1 MFNIAIELSMPQF
14 LGNAITQLGRHTGE
28 IGIHTTGFR
37 ELTLSVAL
45 FFFLVVVRT
54 CVGLFLGPLRNL
66 TAQRTL
72 GDLRAAVYDALQ
84 RQSFAWHD
92 NARTGELIS
101 RSSTD
106 ISRLQEYIFVCLLFS
121 VDVVAGLLGTMVFI
135 FAIGPTLG
143 WLTLVALVPTVVAMA
158 YFAVRLQP
166 RWRKV
171 HDRHGEMS
179 TVIQENIAGVRVV
192 KAFAREAD
200 EISKF
205 RARKEA
211 FLQELTSTVNY
222 WAARVPMA
230 QFLFGLGV
238 PMVLWAGG
246 RQVIR
251 HELDLG
257 QLTKVIFYL
266 LALGN
271 RIGVIGQITSIIQN
285 AGSSAQRVCEIL
297 LAPVSLKPGNRVLK
311 PSKAPASIRFADVSF
326 AYSLEPSLA
335 TESLQPM
342 DSRRESPMPSA
353 RRNALDHLSFSIAPG
368 ETVALVGPTGGGKS
382 TLLALIPRFYDPN
395 SGTVEIDGVDVREL
409 DFTSLRRAIGMV
421 FQETFLFSASVA
433 DNIALGNPSASR
445 DQIEAVARMA
455 RAHGF
460 IAELAQG
467 YDTIIGERGIS
478 LSGGQRQRIAIA
490 RALLKEPRILLMDD
504 ATSAVDPETERE
516 IREAMAGLLGGRTT
530 LLVTQRV
537 STARLADRILFI
549 EDGRVVEEGTHSDLI
564 ARHGAYAA
572 LFQSQL
578 EPTATR

>member
-1 MFNIAIELSMPQF
+1 MFNIGIELSMPQF
-14 LGNAITQLGRHTGE
+14 LGNAITELGRHTGE
-28 IGIHTTGFR
+28 TGFHSTGFKA
-37 ELTLSVAL
+37 LSFSVAL

-135 FAIGPTLG
+135 FSISLMLG

-158 YFAVRLQP
+158 YFAVQLQP

-192 KAFAREAD
+192 KAFARESD

-211 FLQELTSTVNY
+211 FLLELTSTVNY
-222 WAARVPMA
+222 WAARVPLA

-238 PMVLWAGG
+238 PLVLWVGG

-251 HELDLG
+251 HELELG
-257 QLTKVIFYL
+257 QLAKVIFYL

-285 AGSSAQRVCEIL
+285 AGSSAQRVCEVL
-297 LAPVSLKPGNRVLK
+297 LAPVSLRPGNRILE
-311 PSKAPASIRFADVSF
+311 SSIAPASIRFDHVSF
-326 AYSLEPSLA
+326 TYSSEPSLA
-335 TESLQPM
+335 AESLDPAPP
-342 DSRRESPMPSA
+342 RPTAPERSA
-353 RRNALDHLSFSIAPG
+353 KRHALDQLSFFIAPG

-382 TLLALIPRFYDPN
+382 TLLSLIPRFYDPTT
-395 SGTVEIDGVDVREL
+395 GTVEIDGIDVRTL
-409 DFTSLRRAIGMV
+409 DFVSLRRAIGIV

-433 DNIALGNPSASR
+433 DNIALGNPSANR
-445 DQIEAVARMA
+445 EQIEAVARMA

-460 IAELAQG
+460 ISELAQG

-490 RALLKEPRILLMDD
+490 RALLKEPRILLLDD
-504 ATSAVDPETERE
+504 ATSAVDPGTERE
-516 IREAMAGLLGGRTT
+516 IREAMSGLLGGRTT

-549 EDGRVVEEGTHSDLI
+549 DGGRVVEEGSHAALM
-564 ARHGAYAA
+564 ARGGAYAA

-578 EPTATR
+578 EPRAIH